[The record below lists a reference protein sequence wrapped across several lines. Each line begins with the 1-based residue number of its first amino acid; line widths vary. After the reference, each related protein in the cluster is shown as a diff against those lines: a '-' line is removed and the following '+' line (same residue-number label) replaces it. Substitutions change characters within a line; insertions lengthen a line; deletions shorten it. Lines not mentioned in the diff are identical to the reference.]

1 MDNLYKT
8 FNPKEQDLKTNYQL
22 LISGIIPRPIALV
35 SSLSSDGVG
44 NLAPFS
50 FYNGFSAQPPIVGF
64 SPALDGRDA
73 QPKDTLVNIRDTK
86 EFTISMVSVD
96 MAEQMLITSTSFAN
110 NIDEFDKSGFKRRE
124 SIKVSPPHV
133 YESPF
138 IMECK
143 LYDIIELG
151 SLPGSGNLI
160 LGEVILF
167 HVCEDVYVNDRIHP
181 QKLNA
186 LSRLGYSWYSNF
198 SNGLFEI
205 KRPTK
210 SCIGFNE
217 IPEILRKSNEL
228 TAKELSQLASVNKKS
243 NKFNNELINF
253 DLLELIHKIKE
264 YLSKESIDEA
274 WVVVNEI
281 ERRNS

>member
-1 MDNLYKT
+1 VYKT

-35 SSLSSDGVG
+35 SSLSVDGVG

-64 SPALDGRDA
+64 SPALGGRDA

-86 EFTISMVSVD
+86 EFTISMVSVNMSD
-96 MAEQMLITSTSFAN
+96 QMLITSTAFKK
-110 NIDEFDKSGFKRRE
+110 NIDEFDKSGFTKRE
-124 SIKVSPPHV
+124 SSIVSPPHIH
-133 YESPF
+133 ESPF

-143 LYDIIELG
+143 LHDIIELG

-160 LGEVILF
+160 LGEVVYF
-167 HVCEDVYVNDRIHP
+167 HVCEDVYVNERIHP

-186 LSRLGYSWYSNF
+186 LSRLGYSWYSDY

-205 KRPTK
+205 KRPAN
-210 SCIGFNE
+210 SCIGFDG
-217 IPEILRKSNEL
+217 IPEILRKTDEL
-228 TAKELSQLASVNKKS
+228 TAKELSQLASANKRP
-243 NKFNNELINF
+243 NTLDNELINL
-253 DLLELIHKIKE
+253 DLIALIHKIKE
-264 YLSKESIDEA
+264 YLSKASIDEA

-281 ERRNS
+281 ERRNA

>member
-1 MDNLYKT
+1 MFAFKLIEISVYDVQFLIFQSAEYVFRKIVNSKAIISEFIGYITDFINSEGIYNSYILMNHLYKT

-73 QPKDTLVNIRDTK
+73 QPKDTLVNIKDTK

-96 MAEQMLITSTSFAN
+96 MAEQMLITSNSFTN
-110 NIDEFDKSGFKRRE
+110 NIDEFDKSGFIRRE

-151 SLPGSGNLI
+151 SLQ
-160 LGEVILF
+160 EV
-167 HVCEDVYVNDRIHP
+167 
-181 QKLNA
+181 
-186 LSRLGYSWYSNF
+186 
-198 SNGLFEI
+198 EI
-205 KRPTK
+205 
-210 SCIGFNE
+210 
-217 IPEILRKSNEL
+217 
-228 TAKELSQLASVNKKS
+228 
-243 NKFNNELINF
+243 
-253 DLLELIHKIKE
+253 
-264 YLSKESIDEA
+264 
-274 WVVVNEI
+274 
-281 ERRNS
+281 